1 MLSPAIRA
9 RSITNPVVRAM
20 WACWLEPLPLGPI
33 QERDR
38 DHRPAQEFR
47 ASWRDVLLVLPNA
60 TACDDGTWMS
70 IGGSWTNRI
79 RSAVDPGPDSQSSHR
94 PPPGRPPVQIG
105 ITYLESMAQGSP
117 VAHAAGSD
125 PQVEIVMGKPI
136 GMIGVSAA
144 RLAPCA
150 PTAAR
155 RAHPETSHED
165 GHEGA
170 GHDLVQPRV
179 SAHRFPRS
187 RSMTTS
193 LPNRSASLSAGSRR
207 GYIVSMVP
215 VAPSNSEPP
224 IDAARPTQRKR
235 EL

>member
-20 WACWLEPLPLGPI
+20 WACWLEPLPLAPSRRGI
-33 QERDR
+33 ATTD
-38 DHRPAQEFR
+38 PAQEFR

-70 IGGSWTNRI
+70 SGGSWTNRI
-79 RSAVDPGPDSQSSHR
+79 RSAVDPDPDSQSSHR

-105 ITYLESMAQGSP
+105 ITYLELMAQGSP

-125 PQVEIVMGKPI
+125 PQVEIVIGKPI

-144 RLAPCA
+144 RLAALRSNGC
-150 PTAAR
+150 R
-155 RAHPETSHED
+155 RAYPETSHED

-193 LPNRSASLSAGSRR
+193 LPNRSASLSAGSCR
-207 GYIVSMVP
+207 GYIVLMVP